1 MEESTGAS
9 TYGIAKTETALT
21 LRSTNDRKQDT
32 STRNRN
38 KYPSHRRNNA
48 YRTNLVNEREKRL
61 VYPNALTIIQI
72 KSNYWPD
79 LLVGANST
87 AKHSFGR
94 TITTVSS
101 LGGTTANEDAYTK
114 NFVSRWIEELLRANK
129 VNRTLAKQTETLGK
143 YLNAASCNIF
153 GSSIALPDL
162 KCFASS
168 ETNNLVLI
176 AILSLGTT
184 RIPIDDEPRIK
195 KFGELI
201 NELTVSIV
209 NVKKVE
215 NLLRNNIR
223 AAKRASNDNQPIGT
237 HDTEINFN
245 KETAV
250 REIAS
255 TDIDGTLKKF
265 VAFLNA
271 LEVRKFYSI
280 RKNLRLK
287 ARMHDIERE
296 QDERSK
302 ESAESTLYAAER
314 QNETLNNALLKER
327 YKKLN
332 EKVREENN
340 SIFILTQQIEAM
352 RKILFD
358 VRRTLIET
366 YNFLYQD
373 WDATNQSCSTI
384 LQTLDAFTIAT
395 PAPVSDAL
403 ESEQFVSDVLKSFE
417 ALRSINVLSLK
428 LTEDTYVDTYE
439 NVLPESTRS
448 FAWLADGQNES
459 NNLECGSFGATSIE
473 CMKQIGSASNEI
485 EEIGRLLRANVRT
498 MRDVIET
505 TRKDF
510 RANNVENAPSN
521 IRQLAISFYKVLQ
534 TISKIVR
541 LRKRTN
547 IDESFSPGKDRVNEL
562 LNEPNAIVNA
572 HAVETIV
579 GNTINDYWYD
589 DETNLDERLNLRP
602 FGSIV
607 LLLRNT
613 QDAFDVNCLLNFCDT
628 VVERAMKKR
637 YDESVS
643 ETIDRETSAAQAC
656 DRRIVEEIDRATR
669 NEFTE
674 TWDGWERVSYRLKT
688 REIDNDSANKRKPKA
703 SERISGWHYR
713 HVDPFSVS
721 LLAAKL
727 TIFDDREETDAFR
740 QTISKYSYLLSW
752 LLELRLFAG
761 RRDVDDSTTG
771 ANTRRRKTD
780 DSRRTPTGPDTDEPP
795 NDDESNHERTN
806 AMEIERYLTRELDRG
821 DTGREQIESNALP
834 KETNV
839 TMDWASESSSTPSED
854 RAKSNDTE
862 RNNNGETNRIAK
874 RKRVDLDD
882 IESTSIRRVRPRL
895 MREGDFLNR
904 RRNAR
909 KLKLPIRNPDKG
921 TTATTVATN
930 RIPVASSASREA
942 ANDSLPR
949 ATTKRRARNDAQSLI
964 DDETAPVKR
973 RKKYDINRYDESTTD
988 DDGDVDMTEF
998 VENTIVTP
1006 APLVDWNKLEMQ
1018 ANRDLS
1024 SVNIERIEREMETEN
1039 RTNVTLYNDI
1049 IRELIEARALRTK
1062 EPSDV
1067 QTTD

>member
-1 MEESTGAS
+1 MEESNVAS
-9 TYGIAKTETALT
+9 TYGIAKTDTALT
-21 LRSTNDRKQDT
+21 VRSTNDSKQEA
-32 STRNRN
+32 SSRNRS
-38 KYPSHRRNNA
+38 KHLGYKRNNV
-48 YRTNLVNEREKRL
+48 YRTNLINERDKRL
-61 VYPNALTIIQI
+61 VYPNALTIVQI
-72 KSNYWPD
+72 KSNYWPN
-79 LLVGANST
+79 LVIGSNST
-87 AKHSFGR
+87 AKHAFGR

-101 LGGTTANEDAYTK
+101 LDETTTNDEEYK
-114 NFVSRWIEELLRANK
+114 KKFVFRWIEELLRTNK
-129 VNRTLAKQTETLGK
+129 TSRTLAKQTETLGK

-153 GSSIALPDL
+153 GSSIGRSAV
-162 KCFASS
+162 KCFKSA
-168 ETNNLVLI
+168 ETNDIVLI

-209 NVKKVE
+209 NAKRVE
-215 NLLRNNIR
+215 SLLRNNIR
-223 AAKRASNDNQPIGT
+223 AAKRASNDNQTFGT

-245 KETAV
+245 KETAI

-287 ARMHDIERE
+287 ARMRDIERE
-296 QDERSK
+296 QDERSQ
-302 ESAESTLYAAER
+302 ESAESTLYASDR
-314 QNETLNNALLKER
+314 QNDNLNNALLKER
-327 YKKLN
+327 YRKLN

-384 LQTLDAFTIAT
+384 LQTLDAFAIAT
-395 PAPVSDAL
+395 PAPVVNAL
-403 ESEQFVSDVLKSFE
+403 ENEQFVSDVLKSFE

-448 FAWLADGQNES
+448 YAWLTDGQTES
-459 NNLECGSFGATSIE
+459 NNLECGSFEATSID
-473 CMKQIGSASNEI
+473 CMKQIGSASNEL
-485 EEIGRLLRANVRT
+485 EEAQRLLRANVRT
-498 MRDVIET
+498 MRDAIER

-510 RANNVENAPSN
+510 RTNNIENAPSN
-521 IRQLAISFYKVLQ
+521 IRQMAISFYKVLQ
-534 TISKIVR
+534 TISIIVR

-547 IDESFSPGKDRVNEL
+547 IDESYSPGKDRVNEL
-562 LNEPNAIVNA
+562 LNEPNATVNT

-579 GNTINDYWYD
+579 SNTINDYWQN
-589 DETNLDERLNLRP
+589 DEANLGEQMNLRP

-613 QDAFDVNCLLNFCDT
+613 QDAFDVNCLHNFCDT

-637 YDESVS
+637 YEESIS
-643 ETIDRETSAAQAC
+643 DTIDRETSTTKASDQ
-656 DRRIVEEIDRATR
+656 RIVEEIDRATR

-688 REIDNDSANKRKPKA
+688 REVDTDDSASKHKPKA
-703 SERISGWHYR
+703 SERVRDWHYR
-713 HVDPFSVS
+713 PVDPFSVS

-727 TIFDDREETDAFR
+727 TILDDRDETDAFR

-761 RRDVDDSTTG
+761 KKNTESATSTS
-771 ANTRRRKTD
+771 TRRRRTD
-780 DSRRTPTGPDTDEPP
+780 DDRRTTNVANDETP
-795 NDDESNHERTN
+795 NDVTSDDERRTN
-806 AMEIERYLTRELDRG
+806 AMEIQRYLTRELENVDVEQEPG
-821 DTGREQIESNALP
+821 DSNELLP
-834 KETNV
+834 KETTV
-839 TMDWASESSSTPSED
+839 AMDWRSESSSSSGDYQNKT
-854 RAKSNDTE
+854 NDTE
-862 RNNNGETNRIAK
+862 SNDGDRANRISK
-874 RKRVDLDD
+874 RKRIDLDD

-895 MREGDFLNR
+895 MREDDFLTR
-904 RRNAR
+904 RRNTR
-909 KLKLPIRNPDKG
+909 KLRLPVRNPDKG
-921 TTATTVATN
+921 RTATSVATN
-930 RIPVASSASREA
+930 RGVVDSSAVPDA
-942 ANDSLPR
+942 ANESSPR
-949 ATTKRRARNDAQSLI
+949 AAPKRRARNDAQSLI
-964 DDETAPVKR
+964 DDETAPAKR
-973 RKKYDINRYDESTTD
+973 RKKYDINRYDEVTTD
-988 DDGDVDMTEF
+988 DDGDTDMTEF
-998 VENTIVTP
+998 AENNIVAP

-1024 SVNIERIEREMETEN
+1024 SVNIERIDREMEIEN
-1039 RTNVTLYNDI
+1039 RTSAKLYNDI
-1049 IRELIEARALRTK
+1049 IRQLIEARELRTK
-1062 EPSDV
+1062 EPSNV
-1067 QTTD
+1067 